1 MIIGWSGLKH
11 KRKQNE
17 ILLQKMRGKLVPVS
31 HGRKR
36 PRLRCANHG
45 RSARKNEKPMGLNIA
60 RQTAKPGENDAAI
73 ALLNSFYGLR
83 EFGVIFGF
91 WTNKIF
97 KEIDALIAQNKLVED
112 YDLEQLRIAAGKD
125 VREHFYADTG
135 LSS

>member
-1 MIIGWSGLKH
+1 
-11 KRKQNE
+11 
-17 ILLQKMRGKLVPVS
+17 
-31 HGRKR
+31 
-36 PRLRCANHG
+36 
-45 RSARKNEKPMGLNIA
+45 MGLNIA